1 MNNRNALVQPLEPL
15 DAEELTEVSGGLP
28 ISFFMALFAAL
39 SGPPEHGAGGSPGD
53 GVVPGD
59 GVAGP

>member
-1 MNNRNALVQPLEPL
+1 LEPL